1 MATEETIIK
10 NRLLYDTRSIKSLY
24 GKYRQLANEA
34 PQTIASQNQLEC
46 FMIELSLLEYKM
58 LKHSLIHDMSV
69 KEIQNFQNEASTK
82 EQNILN
88 ADKEIDALKQK
99 LLDAQQRK
107 KNLIEYDLKSKQ
119 ITRMQSRDKLISQ
132 IDQYK
137 EEIESQRL
145 KLKSIESAIDM
156 RKKQFGSLISTIH
169 ELQSIIAD
177 PKLDEEND
185 RIDDDD
191 DLLDE
196 DGEEDEEGAVQE
208 DVDMTV

>member
-1 MATEETIIK
+1 
-10 NRLLYDTRSIKSLY
+10 
-24 GKYRQLANEA
+24 
-34 PQTIASQNQLEC
+34 
-46 FMIELSLLEYKM
+46 
-58 LKHSLIHDMSV
+58 
-69 KEIQNFQNEASTK
+69 
-82 EQNILN
+82 
-88 ADKEIDALKQK
+88 
-99 LLDAQQRK
+99 
-107 KNLIEYDLKSKQ
+107 
-119 ITRMQSRDKLISQ
+119 MQSRDKLISQ

-208 DVDMTV
+208 DVGNLYHL